1 MLSRRSSS
9 LLSGVAWQ
17 SSNVATA
24 SALSPV
30 RAYASVTEPQ
40 EWLQASA
47 SSTNSRRLE
56 RVMVRLNRA
65 RAPLPAKATS
75 LKRLP
80 PAHKGAVLQ
89 EQVGN
94 VSVAVAHG
102 LVQGIHAIAVSHVE
116 VGLAPPPPAPS
127 PVQRWRRAFSH
138 KWCAMICSS
147 LRKSDAVCGP
157 CARCSRS
164 VARA

>member
-1 MLSRRSSS
+1 
-9 LLSGVAWQ
+9 
-17 SSNVATA
+17 
-24 SALSPV
+24 
-30 RAYASVTEPQ
+30 
-40 EWLQASA
+40 
-47 SSTNSRRLE
+47 
-56 RVMVRLNRA
+56 MVRLNRA

-116 VGLAPPPPAPS
+116 VGLALLHQHPHLCSGGGGPS
-127 PVQRWRRAFSH
+127 ATNGAQ
-138 KWCAMICSS
+138 
-147 LRKSDAVCGP
+147 
-157 CARCSRS
+157 
-164 VARA
+164 